1 MKYDNQFRFPMN
13 KIQDIR
19 FWYVTGLHESRLPE
33 RKSLERLITVPRQ
46 YREEILH
53 FQMKKYTSIPLQ
65 LVKRKPH

>member
-1 MKYDNQFRFPMN
+1 MN

-19 FWYVTGLHESRLPE
+19 FWYVTGLHESRLPDG
-33 RKSLERLITVPRQ
+33 KSLERLITVPRQ

-53 FQMKKYTSIPLQ
+53 FQKKKYSIPLQ

>member
-19 FWYVTGLHESRLPE
+19 FWYVTGLHESCLPE
-33 RKSLERLITVPRQ
+33 RKSLGSLITVPRQ

-53 FQMKKYTSIPLQ
+53 FQMKNIPLN
-65 LVKRKPH
+65 